1 MRNEF
6 QDLSVTAL
14 NRLPMRT
21 TLIPW
26 EDEASALAGE
36 RAACPWFRSLNGCWD
51 FTWFSSWREV
61 EWLSGRAGAGRSGTI
76 QVPGVWQL
84 QGYGIPQYTNVRYP
98 IPYDP
103 PCVPDDTP
111 VGVYERDF
119 SLPET
124 WLSRRTVLRLEGV
137 YSC

>member
-26 EDEASALAGE
+26 EGEASALAGE
-36 RAACPWFRSLNGCWD
+36 RAACPWFHSLNGCWD

-61 EWLSGRAGAGRSGTI
+61 EWLLAAAGLRNS
-76 QVPGVWQL
+76 
-84 QGYGIPQYTNVRYP
+84 
-98 IPYDP
+98 
-103 PCVPDDTP
+103 P
-111 VGVYERDF
+111 VYQRPLSH
-119 SLPET
+119 SL
-124 WLSRRTVLRLEGV
+124 
-137 YSC
+137 